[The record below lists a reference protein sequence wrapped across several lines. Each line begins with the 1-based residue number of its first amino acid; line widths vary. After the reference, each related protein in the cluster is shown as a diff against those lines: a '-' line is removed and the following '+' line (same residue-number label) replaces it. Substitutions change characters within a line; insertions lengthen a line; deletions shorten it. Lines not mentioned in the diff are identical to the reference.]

1 MKSKNCAKRKRF
13 IPNLLIMTSTQ
24 RDATSSKESESV
36 TTSPE
41 YVKDLEKKV
50 RQLEDTEKA
59 ILNVLEDARLLE
71 EQLRRQ
77 TEERDSI
84 LRFLRSIGDG
94 IVAVDLGGN
103 MLFVNEVAFQIIKS
117 SKFDT
122 GKFDVSG
129 IRCQDLFSLR
139 NEKHPDV
146 SIDFLERIVKGE
158 RCIEDMH
165 GVLARPNGSTISI
178 AFSVNPILGE
188 DDKLLGCMI
197 SLKDMTEERQVE
209 SAKDR
214 FLSVAAHQL
223 RTPLSGM
230 RWHMEMILGGDIGE
244 VSPEVK
250 ETIGKIHENTVRMVG
265 LINDLLNVALL
276 DAGQSPESLESI
288 GVSDVL
294 SEIFEELKPLAEKSR
309 VSLNLSLAGKSDTWR
324 IRSFPR
330 RLHEVFENLIHN
342 AVKYSR
348 PDSKVSVS
356 LDAGEKGHGIIS
368 VQDEGIGIPKTERDK
383 IFGKFF
389 RASNALRWKTEGSGL
404 GLAVVKS
411 FVEEMGGTVSFESE
425 EGKGTTF
432 IVDLPLAK

>member
-1 MKSKNCAKRKRF
+1 
-13 IPNLLIMTSTQ
+13 MTKTTAV
-24 RDATSSKESESV
+24 DSENIS
-36 TTSPE
+36 E
-41 YVKDLEKKV
+41 AYVKDLEKKV
-50 RQLEDTEKA
+50 RQLEDTERA

-94 IVAVDLGGN
+94 VVAVDLGGN
-103 MLFVNEVAFQIIKS
+103 VLFVNEIACQILNVPGCDAEKC
-117 SKFDT
+117 
-122 GKFDVSG
+122 DVG
-129 IRCQDLFSLR
+129 GVRCQELFSLR
-139 NEKHPDV
+139 NEKHPEI

-158 RCIEDMH
+158 RLIEDMH
-165 GVLARPNGSTISI
+165 GVLVRPDGSTVPI
-178 AFSVNPILGE
+178 AFSVSPIRGE
-188 DDKLLGCMI
+188 GEKLLGCMI
-197 SLKDMTEERQVE
+197 AFKDMTEERQVE

-230 RWHMEMILGGDIGE
+230 RWHMEMILNGDMGE
-244 VSPEVK
+244 VAPEVK
-250 ETIGKIHENTVRMVG
+250 ETIEKIHENTVRMVG

-276 DAGQSPESLESI
+276 DSGQGPESAEPI
-288 GVSDVL
+288 GVSDAL
-294 SEIFEELKPLAEKSR
+294 AEIFDELKPLAEKSR
-309 VSLNLSLAGKSDTWR
+309 VSLDLSLAGKSESWR
-324 IRSFPR
+324 VLSFPR
-330 RLHEVFENLIHN
+330 RLHEIFENLIHN

-356 LDAGEKGHGIIS
+356 LEAGTKGRCLVS
-368 VQDEGIGIPKTERDK
+368 VRDEGIGIPKAEQGK
-383 IFGKFF
+383 VFGKFF

-404 GLAVVKS
+404 GLPVVKS
-411 FVEEMGGTVSFESE
+411 FVEEMGGMVSFESE